1 MENQTTSKKGL
12 SRGAIIL
19 VFGILLGFLAILG
32 WGLRNAQAGPV
43 QIGQKVPT
51 FDLTTFD
58 GEVVSTSDLQGKVIV
73 VNFWAS
79 WCKPCEQEAADLE
92 SAWQIYNDTDDVYFF
107 GVAYVDIEPKSR
119 EYVQKFNITYP
130 NGPDLR
136 TKISTMFRVRGVP
149 ETYIIDR
156 QGKLAD
162 FKIGPYS
169 SLGEIQAMIDPIIAQ

>member
-1 MENQTTSKKGL
+1 MENQTTPKKGL
-12 SRGAIIL
+12 SRGTIIL

-58 GEVVSTSDLQGKVIV
+58 GDVVSTADLQGKVIV

-92 SAWQIYNDTDDVYFF
+92 SAWQIYKDSDDVYFF

-119 EYVQKFNITYP
+119 EYVKKFNITYP

-169 SLGEIQAMIDPIIAQ
+169 SLGEIQAMIDPIISQ

>member
-1 MENQTTSKKGL
+1 MENETTPKKGL
-12 SRGAIIL
+12 SRTTII
-19 VFGILLGFLAILG
+19 VAFAILLGFLALLG

-43 QIGQKVPT
+43 QVGQKVPT

-92 SAWQIYNDTDDVYFF
+92 RAWQIYKETDDVYFF

-119 EYVQKFNITYP
+119 AYIEKFNITYP

-136 TKISTMFRVRGVP
+136 TTISTMFRVRGVP

-156 QGKLAD
+156 QGKLAA

-169 SLGEIQAMIDPIIAQ
+169 SLGEIQAMIDPIILQ